1 MNIKSNVLER
11 KINRSDEILPKL
23 KRDYDLYLK
32 KWSSSSS
39 LLSDGNLQLNII
51 LKVDES
57 SYSDL
62 SSYEDNVSSD
72 DESRFQ
78 VIKDKESHLTNN
90 TFPKLSQIIMTLT
103 QHDIATMENNTLLN
117 GGIINIFEKILDS
130 RYKIKNQAIVPTYYF
145 TSLLDHSW
153 EKGPQRYFK

>member
-1 MNIKSNVLER
+1 MMYLQLKCEYKSNVLER

-62 SSYEDNVSSD
+62 SRY
-72 DESRFQ
+72 
-78 VIKDKESHLTNN
+78 
-90 TFPKLSQIIMTLT
+90 
-103 QHDIATMENNTLLN
+103 ENN
-117 GGIINIFEKILDS
+117 D
-130 RYKIKNQAIVPTYYF
+130 
-145 TSLLDHSW
+145 D
-153 EKGPQRYFK
+153 FK